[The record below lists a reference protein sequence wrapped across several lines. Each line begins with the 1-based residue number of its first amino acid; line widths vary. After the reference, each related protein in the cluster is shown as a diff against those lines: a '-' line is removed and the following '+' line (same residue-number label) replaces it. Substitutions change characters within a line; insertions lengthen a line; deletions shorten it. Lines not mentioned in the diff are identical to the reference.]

1 MPFVRTGSFTNATA
15 GSLAR
20 LARLVGASVAV
31 AATVIP
37 VHATAAPGPVPVI
50 ESMAVLEA
58 TPLEAG
64 ERPRDGGSPRPRFRL
79 GGFSDLAIA
88 RQGEVQRLWAITDRG
103 PNGTIVDP
111 PVDGQPGKSRR
122 TLPIPEFVPRLL
134 PLEVGPAPTS
144 GLTGAFTSPVPMPLL
159 SSTGKPTS
167 GRPTS
172 VSANAKPIVD
182 PTTREPVPVDP
193 DGFDPEGLACH
204 PDGHFWIA
212 EEYVPSLA
220 EVSAEGRVLRRLVPA
235 GVTLPGATCEI
246 QDSLPAHYTRRRDNR
261 GFESLALSTDGTR
274 LFSMLQSPP
283 EADAAPGEP
292 PIPQLDVPVLELDT
306 RSGLP
311 VAEYTD
317 RLGDPNGE
325 ACDWCLAAA
334 DGKVSAIAVAGP
346 RTLVILEQSDTDCRL
361 YRIDLPEPPAG
372 ATGFPAPPLAK
383 VLIGDLGPLAATFQ
397 ADIVPGSNEPP
408 KPVSSLKFEGL
419 ALLEAGRI
427 ALVNDNDFDIDATG
441 SAAADPAGRRTCLWI
456 LSLPSSGR

>member
-1 MPFVRTGSFTNATA
+1 MHCVPITGPVTEAMAGTLARGVGACIATA
-15 GSLAR
+15 A
-20 LARLVGASVAV
+20 AMIAVHAV
-31 AATVIP
+31 AA
-37 VHATAAPGPVPVI
+37 APGAVPVI

-64 ERPRDGGSPRPRFRL
+64 DGVRDAAPSRPRFRL

-88 RQGEVQRLWAITDRG
+88 AQGEAPRLWAITDRG

-134 PLEVGPAPTS
+134 PLEIGPAPAP
-144 GLTGAFTSPVPMPLL
+144 GASSTFSSRAPMRLL

-246 QDSLPAHYTRRRDNR
+246 RDTLPAHYTRRRDNR
-261 GFESLALSTDGTR
+261 GFESLALSADGSR

-283 EADAAPGEP
+283 EADAVPGEP
-292 PIPQLDVPVLELDT
+292 PLPQLDVPLLELDT

-311 VAEYTD
+311 VAEYAY
-317 RLGDPNGE
+317 RLGDPDGE

-346 RTLVILEQSDTDCRL
+346 RALVILEQSDTDCRL
-361 YRIDLPEPPAG
+361 YRVDLPEPPAAAEG
-372 ATGFPAPPLAK
+372 VPSAPLVK
-383 VLIGDLGPLAATFQ
+383 RLIGDLGPLASTFQ
-397 ADIVPGSNEPP
+397 ADIVPGSSVPP
-408 KPVSSLKFEGL
+408 QPISSLKFEGL
-419 ALLEAGRI
+419 ALLGPGRI
-427 ALVNDNDFDIDATG
+427 ALINDNDFDIDATG

-456 LSLPSSGR
+456 LSLPPSGR